1 MYNLDELE
9 VYNLA
14 QAYSD
19 KIWLIVEK
27 WEAFPKY
34 GLGRQWTDAADSI
47 SANISEG
54 YGRYFIRENIK
65 FCFYSRGSILENK
78 NWLRKANNRKLIS
91 SSQHDELI
99 EELKLIHKKLNGYI
113 KALRNNLKISEA
125 VNKPINKETK
135 K

>member
-1 MYNLDELE
+1 MYNLDELD

-14 QAYSD
+14 QTYSD
-19 KIWLIVEK
+19 KIWGVVEK

-54 YGRYFIRENIK
+54 YGRFFIRENIK

-78 NWLRKANNRKLIS
+78 NWLRKAKNRNLIS
-91 SSQHDELI
+91 SSLHNELL
-99 EELKLIHKKLNGYI
+99 EELSIIHRKLNGYL
-113 KALRNNLKISEA
+113 KVLRANLKNAEL
-125 VNKPINKETK
+125 NKKSSNK
-135 K
+135 